1 MLVNENKVKKTPNW
15 IPGDLLMHG
24 LECRMCCQRVRTFFL
39 VDLFVPELNPH
50 HQNDLFDLS
59 NILLIGQFVNLVII
73 TSQLFLPPVE
83 N

>member
-1 MLVNENKVKKTPNW
+1 M
-15 IPGDLLMHG
+15 DLNVECAASVLG
-24 LECRMCCQRVRTFFL
+24 LFFL